1 MRPFTLIC
9 SCFALALA
17 APALA
22 HPEPPDPEPP
32 VSGTEDP
39 ATPDPA
45 ESGADKEVI
54 VRAEARDSTA
64 ASSVVVGRRELEFRP
79 IRRPSDVLEAGPGL
93 FVAQHAGGG
102 KATQFFLRGFDADHG
117 TDVALFV
124 DGVPVNLVSHGHG
137 QGYSDLNF
145 VIPEL
150 VIGLDVNKGPY
161 FADLGDF
168 ATAGAANL
176 RLVEAFPHSFVSYSL
191 GQYGVQRGVV
201 AGSPSLGD
209 GWTSVVAGEVAE
221 QDGPFQ
227 NPENYRRF
235 NLFGRA
241 TRNLPGESKL
251 SLTWMS
257 YGGRWN
263 GSGQIPARAVCDEG
277 EAGFP
282 APEALGAPC
291 IDRFGSVDPSEGGET
306 QRHGAALSYARKF
319 ETSELTAL
327 VYATKYRWNLYSN
340 FTFFDRDPLNGDG
353 IEQADDRTL
362 FGADLRLKQRH
373 QIARSTLVT
382 TVGVQARADSIDNAL
397 YDQSGRERTS
407 TRVDAHID
415 ESQLAVFSEASLQV
429 LPQLRFVTGVRLQRI
444 DAAVEDQLEDQATL
458 GNTSSGTSGASLVLP
473 KFSAIVTPLQGWELM
488 ANAGRGF
495 HSNDARGTVLAN
507 DRVDLMTAAL
517 GYEVGTRVKPVR
529 GLELYAAAYLLD
541 LDSEQVWVGDEGTS
555 EPSDATRRTGLEV
568 GARAHLWR
576 WFFADIDATF
586 NKAVFVDNA
595 GNAGSVAL
603 APTRTL
609 TAGVGVRPTF
619 GKYTPFGS
627 LRLKALAD
635 RPATEDGSLTAE
647 GFTLFDAEA
656 GVRYSHVEAALS
668 VQNLLGTTWREVNFA
683 TTSRLPYESQPGT
696 GIHYAPGWPRTVMGR
711 VNLYW

>member
-1 MRPFTLIC
+1 
-9 SCFALALA
+9 
-17 APALA
+17 
-22 HPEPPDPEPP
+22 
-32 VSGTEDP
+32 
-39 ATPDPA
+39 
-45 ESGADKEVI
+45 

-161 FADLGDF
+161 FSHLGDF
-168 ATAGAANL
+168 VTAGAANL
-176 RLVEAFPHSFVSYSL
+176 RLVEVFPHSFVSYSL
-191 GQYGVQRGVV
+191 GQYGVQRRVV

-263 GSGQIPARAVCDEG
+263 GSGQIPARAVCGEG

-327 VYATKYRWNLYSN
+327 VYAT
-340 FTFFDRDPLNGDG
+340 
-353 IEQADDRTL
+353 
-362 FGADLRLKQRH
+362 
-373 QIARSTLVT
+373 
-382 TVGVQARADSIDNAL
+382 
-397 YDQSGRERTS
+397 
-407 TRVDAHID
+407 
-415 ESQLAVFSEASLQV
+415 
-429 LPQLRFVTGVRLQRI
+429 
-444 DAAVEDQLEDQATL
+444 
-458 GNTSSGTSGASLVLP
+458 
-473 KFSAIVTPLQGWELM
+473 
-488 ANAGRGF
+488 
-495 HSNDARGTVLAN
+495 
-507 DRVDLMTAAL
+507 
-517 GYEVGTRVKPVR
+517 
-529 GLELYAAAYLLD
+529 
-541 LDSEQVWVGDEGTS
+541 
-555 EPSDATRRTGLEV
+555 
-568 GARAHLWR
+568 
-576 WFFADIDATF
+576 
-586 NKAVFVDNA
+586 
-595 GNAGSVAL
+595 
-603 APTRTL
+603 
-609 TAGVGVRPTF
+609 
-619 GKYTPFGS
+619 
-627 LRLKALAD
+627 
-635 RPATEDGSLTAE
+635 
-647 GFTLFDAEA
+647 
-656 GVRYSHVEAALS
+656 
-668 VQNLLGTTWREVNFA
+668 
-683 TTSRLPYESQPGT
+683 
-696 GIHYAPGWPRTVMGR
+696 
-711 VNLYW
+711 